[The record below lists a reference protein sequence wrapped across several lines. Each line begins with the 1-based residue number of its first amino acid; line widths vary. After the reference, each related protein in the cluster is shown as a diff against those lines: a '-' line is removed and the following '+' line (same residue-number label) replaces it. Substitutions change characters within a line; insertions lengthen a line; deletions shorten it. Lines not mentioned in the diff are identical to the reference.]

1 MTGTR
6 MVTNIPVFSEVCN
19 KDLEQ
24 KNLWLFAFDQ
34 FKWIFSTLKL
44 PNTVTRSTSI
54 V

>member
-6 MVTNIPVFSEVCN
+6 MVTNIPVYAIKIWSKKLVVVC
-19 KDLEQ
+19 
-24 KNLWLFAFDQ
+24 FDQ